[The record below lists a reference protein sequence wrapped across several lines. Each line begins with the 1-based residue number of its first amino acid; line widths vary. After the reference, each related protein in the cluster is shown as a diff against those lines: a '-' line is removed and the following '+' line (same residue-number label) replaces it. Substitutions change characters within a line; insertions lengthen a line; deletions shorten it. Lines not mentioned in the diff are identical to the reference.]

1 MSQVITTVGYGD
13 IMPISNFE
21 QGLGIILMIL
31 GIGFFSYVIGNFN
44 NVLTNYDNKMGIVNK
59 RSELQDW
66 TSSLTKFN
74 NKALPKT
81 LSEKIDKHFN
91 FFWENDRLCGLSV
104 DDDYL
109 QSMPNQLR
117 M

>member
-1 MSQVITTVGYGD
+1 MGYGD
-13 IMPISNFE
+13 ISPVSNFE
-21 QGLGIILMIL
+21 QALGIILMIL

-59 RSELQDW
+59 KSELGSW
-66 TSSLTKFN
+66 MTSLSKFN
-74 NKALPKT
+74 NKPLPRALRQ
-81 LSEKIDKHFN
+81 KIDKHFN
-91 FFWENDRLCGLSV
+91 FFWENDRLCGLNP

-109 QSMPNQLR
+109 ASMPNQLR